1 MFTHKIKWMSA
12 SLALITLLASCG
24 TPSDQSG
31 EETSGTTPP
40 SVQIITTT
48 EPVTETTAEPTKS
61 TTLDIVKNGKTT
73 FKVIRGDNASEEIGV
88 ASVHL
93 RKAINDATGAN
104 VGILSDWVKDESALD
119 PNATEILVG
128 ATNRQ
133 ASKDFQATLTGYS
146 FGIKITENQVVI
158 AATHE
163 DFIPLAVDYFMEHYL
178 TSGEHVEIGEGTY
191 SISSA
196 ASVICNGTPA
206 DMTNIR
212 LESNYATISEKV
224 AQVPKD
230 GNFKIMQGGCVTEDY
245 AYMAMINTAD
255 YDTKAAGCYIYKYD
269 VKTWKLVKRSKVL
282 MLDHANDITYNPDNN
297 MLYVSHCY
305 VDSKKISLI
314 DADTLELKTSIWS
327 DSTGLYAFDYN
338 EENNLFVG
346 GTGKSTTMI
355 YKNQLNGT
363 QMITSGRIQGIT
375 TQMTTQGI
383 CSDANYVYHV
393 MFTTSAS
400 PDEPYNAIFI
410 YDLDAKKLAHNV
422 RLSISGQEP
431 ENISIVNGEFYI
443 GCNASGSA
451 CDIYKSVLYEFD
463 FDAVTPCP

>member
-1 MFTHKIKWMSA
+1 MITNGFKYVSVL
-12 SLALITLLASCG
+12 LALITLLASCG
-24 TPSDQSG
+24 VPVNQIEESTSATSDSS
-31 EETSGTTPP
+31 ESA
-40 SVQIITTT
+40 TT
-48 EPVTETTAEPTKS
+48 EWITETTEKPVS
-61 TTLDIVKNGKTT
+61 CTTLDIVKNGKTT
-73 FKVIRGDNASEEIGV
+73 FKVIRGDAASDEIGV
-88 ASVHL
+88 SAIHL
-93 RKAINDATGAN
+93 RKAINDITASN
-104 VGILSDWVKDESALD
+104 VGILSDWVKDESTLD

-128 ATNRQ
+128 QTNRQ

-146 FGIKITENQVVI
+146 FGIKITENQVII

-163 DFIPLAVDYFMEHYL
+163 DFIPLAVDYFMERYL
-178 TSGEHVEIGEGTY
+178 VNGEHVTISEGTF

-196 ASVICNGTPA
+196 ASVICIGVPA
-206 DMTNIR
+206 DMTNIK

-224 AQVPKD
+224 AQVPKI

-255 YDTKAAGCYIYKYD
+255 YDTEAAGCYIYKYD

-282 MLDHANDITYNPDNN
+282 MLDHANDITYNPANN
-297 MLYVSHCY
+297 MLYVAHCY

-327 DSTGLYAFDYN
+327 DSVGLYAFDYN
-338 EENNLFVG
+338 EENNIFVG
-346 GTGKSTTMI
+346 GNSKSSTMI
-355 YKNQLNGT
+355 FKNQLNGSKL
-363 QMITSGRIQGIT
+363 ITSGKIQGIT
-375 TQMTTQGI
+375 TKMTTQGI

-393 MFTTSAS
+393 MFTTSKS

-431 ENISIVNGEFYI
+431 ENISIVNDEFYI
-443 GCNASGSA
+443 GCNASGNA

-463 FDAVTPCP
+463 FDTVTPCP